1 MGKKQRAALP
11 QEEAAIE
18 ENNPATDTPDALI
31 EGLVIEGNRGQY
43 QVETADGIII
53 CTLRGKLRK
62 QLEYPISQNWR
73 QNVQRLKIK
82 ARDPLSVG
90 DRVRLL
96 PTNSGNGVIEQIIA
110 SASHSFTRE
119 DSRKGKV
126 RSVAGLDQVVVV
138 FATRDP
144 APHLRMLDRFLV
156 VAEAQELATVI
167 CINKVDLGVDEHL
180 AARLNVYRELGYAVA
195 LTSADRGAGLDDL
208 RGLLA
213 GHISAFLGGS
223 GVGKSSLLNALQP
236 GLSER
241 ISEVSAST
249 HKGRHTTTGT
259 RLVPLGGTEGG
270 YIADTAGIRAL
281 ALGGVAA
288 GRLAWCFRE
297 LRPYLGQCALGNC
310 THYNEPGCAIRAAVS
325 RKQLDAERYDSYR
338 RLYQEGGDAAG
349 KSWLD
354 AVSNEDHRQDKLAY
368 TPGV

>member
-1 MGKKQRAALP
+1 LSKKHKAAPP

-18 ENNPATDTPDALI
+18 ETNSASNALV

-43 QVETADGIII
+43 HVETADGIII

-62 QLEYPISQNWR
+62 QFEYPVSQNWHH
-73 QNVQRLKIK
+73 NVQRMKIK

-90 DRVRLL
+90 DHVRVL
-96 PTNSGNGVIEQIIA
+96 PTNAGNGVIEEIIK
-110 SASHSFTRE
+110 SSSHSFTRE
-119 DSRKGKV
+119 DSKKGNV

-144 APHLRMLDRFLV
+144 APHLRLLDRFLV

-167 CINKVDLGVDEHL
+167 CINKVDLGVDDWL
-180 AARLNVYRELGYAVA
+180 AARLDVYRKLGYAVA
-195 LTSADRGAGLDDL
+195 LTSADSGAGLGEL

-213 GHISAFLGGS
+213 GHISAFLGSS
-223 GVGKSSLLNALQP
+223 GVGKSTLLNALQP

-241 ISEVSAST
+241 VSEISAST

-259 RLVPLGGTEGG
+259 RLVPLGGAAGG

-297 LRPYLGQCALGNC
+297 FRPYLDQCSLGYC
-310 THYNEPGCAIRAAVS
+310 HHTSEPGCAIRAAVALG
-325 RKQLDAERYDSYR
+325 RLDRERYESYQ
-338 RLYQEGGDAAG
+338 RLYQDGGDAVG
-349 KSWLD
+349 KSWFD
-354 AVSNEDHRQDKLAY
+354 AVSSEDHRLDKLAY